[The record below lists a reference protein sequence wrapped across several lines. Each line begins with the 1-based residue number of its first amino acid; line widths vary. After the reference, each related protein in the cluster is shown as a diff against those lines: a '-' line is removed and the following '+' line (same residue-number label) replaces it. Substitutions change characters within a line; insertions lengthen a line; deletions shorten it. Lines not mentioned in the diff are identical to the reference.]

1 METTQESMDGQME
14 KMVYTYTQ
22 CNIFSH
28 GKKETLLF
36 VAIWMDLE
44 GIMLSS
50 MSGNEKDK
58 CYKISFIC
66 GIWKS
71 QIHRNWE

>member
-44 GIMLSS
+44 GIMLKW
-50 MSGNEKDK
+50 NKQDK
-58 CYKISFIC
+58 E
-66 GIWKS
+66 G
-71 QIHRNWE
+71 QILLSAI

>member
-66 GIWKS
+66 GI
-71 QIHRNWE
+71 